1 MRVTRRFATAA
12 LLGAIMVSV
21 VSVPAGAARA
31 YGPPW
36 GRFHARFASRPRS
49 AGGLASD
56 FSYFGV
62 KDAEAYADSG
72 AKKPFAASTV
82 LAAPTFEV
90 VAIDFGLRAEALS
103 ALATARPRYA
113 HPKKVT
119 VGGAKGFE
127 SLTDVNGAP
136 IKTKK
141 GARPRS
147 QVDRLGFLMVASGS
161 TVFEVIADAA
171 SSSAVA
177 RFLGSFSPVR

>member
-1 MRVTRRFATAA
+1 MRVTWRLLTAV
-12 LLGAIMVSV
+12 LLGALLLSMA
-21 VSVPAGAARA
+21 SVPAGAARA

-36 GRFHARFASRPRS
+36 GRFHAGFASRPRS
-49 AGGLASD
+49 SGDLAKE

-62 KDAEAYADSG
+62 KDAYAYADSG
-72 AKKPFAASTV
+72 AKKPFDASTV

-90 VAIDFGLRAEALS
+90 VAIDFGLKAEALS

-127 SLTDVNGAP
+127 SLTEVNGAP

-141 GARPRS
+141 GAKPRS
-147 QVDRLGFLMVASGS
+147 RVDRLGFLMVARGS

-171 SSSAVA
+171 NGSAVG